1 MNSIN
6 TPNSGASF
14 QSTVMAE
21 ATQCQTLKKGDEFC
35 SLVLLEEA
43 IKKFEDN
50 ENCNLSKFNTR
61 TIEGA
66 KRKGLKIHLNPE
78 LEYACL
84 NYMRVQGGEYKVGLM
99 GYAQIKGK

>member
-1 MNSIN
+1 
-6 TPNSGASF
+6 
-14 QSTVMAE
+14 MAE
-21 ATQCQTLKKGDEFC
+21 ATQCQTLKKGDEFS
-35 SLVLLEEA
+35 SLVHLEEA

-66 KRKGLKIHLNPE
+66 KRKGLKRHINPE

-84 NYMRVQGGEYKVGLM
+84 NYMCVQGGEYKSRSNEIRPN
-99 GYAQIKGK
+99 QR